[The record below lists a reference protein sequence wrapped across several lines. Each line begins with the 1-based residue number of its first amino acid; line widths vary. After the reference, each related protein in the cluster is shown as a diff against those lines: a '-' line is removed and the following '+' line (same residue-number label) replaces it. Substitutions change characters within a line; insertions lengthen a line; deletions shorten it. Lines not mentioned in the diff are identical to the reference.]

1 MRLFLDTNVII
12 SAMLFPNGRVAAFL
26 RDAIEN
32 HTIVIGEYVIEEL
45 RTVFRRKFPERTA
58 DLEEFILEFS
68 YETVQTPIR
77 SETGVAPVLR
87 DPKDNPILESAIRSN
102 CDYLIT
108 GDKDLTELEGVKHPK
123 IVNPGRFLDRQ

>member
-32 HTIVIGEYVIEEL
+32 HTVVIGEYVIEEL

-68 YETVQTPIR
+68 YETVQTPI
-77 SETGVAPVLR
+77 
-87 DPKDNPILESAIRSN
+87 
-102 CDYLIT
+102 
-108 GDKDLTELEGVKHPK
+108 
-123 IVNPGRFLDRQ
+123 